1 MKKILVTGLS
11 SNIGGIETFFMSYYR
26 LLKKD
31 DFKFDFVT
39 IDNSIAFENEILKNK
54 DRVFKIP
61 SFKKNTIGYYRALD
75 KIMRENNYD
84 VLHANMLSAANIFP
98 LKLAKKNGI
107 KKIIAH
113 SHNGGVPSGIIR
125 KILNK
130 YNKSKISCY
139 ANVFLACSE
148 LAGKWFFEN
157 NCKYQL
163 IKNAIDVDKFT
174 FDEIKR
180 RKIREKL
187 KLSDEVVIGHI
198 GKVCE
203 QKNHIFLLNV
213 FEKLKQNG
221 CKCKLLM
228 IGNGENAEISKYL
241 NNNNNIIKLP
251 SQKNIEDYYNAFDLF
266 VLPSLFE
273 GLPVVGIEAQ
283 ANGLPCL
290 FSSKI
295 TREIKFNDNCDFI
308 DLDCEKWVSKIK
320 SMINE
325 KKINRT
331 KKILLKKNG
340 YSIEEEYK
348 TLKKIYCE

>member
-26 LLKKD
+26 LLKED
-31 DFKFDFVT
+31 NFKFDFIT
-39 IDNSIAFENEILKNK
+39 IDSSIAFEDEILSNN
-54 DRVFKIP
+54 DRIFKLP
-61 SFKKNTIGYYRALD
+61 SFKKNPLGYYKKLN
-75 KIMRENNYD
+75 KIMKENNYD
-84 VLHANMLSAANIFP
+84 VLHANMLSAANIIP
-98 LKLAKKNGI
+98 LKLAKENGI

-125 KILNK
+125 KFLNK

-139 ANVFLACSE
+139 ANVFLACSD
-148 LAGKWFFEN
+148 LAGKWFFGK
-157 NCKYQL
+157 NCKFQV
-163 IKNAIDVDKFT
+163 IKNAIDVDKFA
-174 FDEIKR
+174 FNDAKR
-180 RKIREKL
+180 KKIREQL
-187 KLSDEVVIGHI
+187 DFSDEIVIGHI

-213 FEKLKQNG
+213 FEKLRQNG

-228 IGNGENAEISKYL
+228 IGNGENAEIIKHL
-241 NNNNNIIKLP
+241 NNTNIIKLP
-251 SQKNIEDYYNAFDLF
+251 AQQNIEDYYNAFDLF

-290 FSSKI
+290 FSSTI
-295 TREIKFNDNCDFI
+295 TKEIKFNDNCTFI
-308 DLDCEKWVSKIK
+308 DLNCEEWVSKIEK
-320 SMINE
+320 MINRNE
-325 KKINRT
+325 MHRVSKIS
-331 KKILLKKNG
+331 LKKNG
-340 YSIEEEYK
+340 YSIKDEYK